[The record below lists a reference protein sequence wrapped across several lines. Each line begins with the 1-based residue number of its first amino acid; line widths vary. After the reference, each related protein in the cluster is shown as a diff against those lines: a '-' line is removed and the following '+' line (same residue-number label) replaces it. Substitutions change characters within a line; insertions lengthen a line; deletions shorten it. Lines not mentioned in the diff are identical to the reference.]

1 VAPGDIA
8 AFDVDRT
15 LTRRDCVLP
24 FLTRVAGRVRVAAA
38 LGRCL
43 PLLVASTRH
52 RQRRDDVKAALS
64 RSVFAGRAAV
74 DVERAGKEFAGEV
87 ADRWLRDDVV
97 RRLAW
102 HVDSGHQVVLVTAS
116 FAAYVRP
123 LAHRL
128 GAAHVVA
135 TELEV
140 VDGQLT
146 GRLAGGNCRGDEKVR
161 RLAALFGDPAPL
173 AWAYG
178 DSRDDRP
185 LLAAARHP
193 VLIDGSPLEPVPA

>member
-1 VAPGDIA
+1 
-8 AFDVDRT
+8 
-15 LTRRDCVLP
+15 
-24 FLTRVAGRVRVAAA
+24 
-38 LGRCL
+38 
-43 PLLVASTRH
+43 
-52 RQRRDDVKAALS
+52 
-64 RSVFAGRAAV
+64 
-74 DVERAGKEFAGEV
+74 
-87 ADRWLRDDVV
+87 
-97 RRLAW
+97 
-102 HVDSGHQVVLVTAS
+102 
-116 FAAYVRP
+116 
-123 LAHRL
+123 
-128 GAAHVVA
+128 VA